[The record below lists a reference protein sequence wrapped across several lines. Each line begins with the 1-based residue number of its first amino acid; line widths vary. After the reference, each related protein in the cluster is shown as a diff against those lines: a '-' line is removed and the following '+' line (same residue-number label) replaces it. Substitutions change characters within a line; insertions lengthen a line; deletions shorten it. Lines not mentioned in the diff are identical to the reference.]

1 MFFWNRGRTSKY
13 SRLERRG
20 IFKGASAIAFVKTNA
35 LAGIQ
40 RRYRYGIKQVYSAFF
55 LKQTGVTKLTCW
67 FLKNHGYLVPWK
79 ALGLYQGA
87 ENAP

>member
-1 MFFWNRGRTSKY
+1 LK
-13 SRLERRG
+13 
-20 IFKGASAIAFVKTNA
+20 NA

-40 RRYRYGIKQVYSAFF
+40 RRYRYGIKQVNSAFF
-55 LKQTGVTKLTCW
+55 FKQTGVTKLTCW